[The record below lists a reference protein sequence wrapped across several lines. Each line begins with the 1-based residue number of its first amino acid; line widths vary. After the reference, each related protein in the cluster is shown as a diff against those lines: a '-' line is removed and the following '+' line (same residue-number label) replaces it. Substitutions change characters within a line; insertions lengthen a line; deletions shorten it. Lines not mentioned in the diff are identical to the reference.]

1 LFFFWNT
8 GIAGIRDFT
17 KVKCLHCHYSHY
29 LARPDHGNI
38 IGQWVHDIVQNR
50 IMTMTS
56 SSSSSSSDQHS
67 TIYPMP
73 REDSVILKICLPIRL
88 NGREINTENDAQ
100 FVENI
105 NSLSFIG

>member
-1 LFFFWNT
+1 
-8 GIAGIRDFT
+8 
-17 KVKCLHCHYSHY
+17 
-29 LARPDHGNI
+29 
-38 IGQWVHDIVQNR
+38 
-50 IMTMTS
+50 MTMT

-73 REDSVILKICLPIRL
+73 REDSVMIKICLPIRL
-88 NGREINTENDAQ
+88 NGTNGRELNTENDAQ